1 MEKILTLATDT
12 DNIISSETIE
22 VIEDYLEIRF
32 KIHWI
37 EKEIACDLIPQKLNT
52 DKNKDFIKK
61 IEIICNKLKIDW
73 SFQAVANRKKKLL
86 FCDMD
91 STIIGQECIDEIGRY
106 IGKYD
111 KISEITEEAMR
122 GKLTF
127 NEALE
132 KRVRMLKDVTEDQL
146 EEIYKSSIKLN
157 KGADTLISTMKKH
170 SAHTV
175 LISGGFT
182 FFTSRIA
189 SQISFDEH
197 YANELVFKEKKL
209 TGELNLP
216 ILGSNEKYKKLI
228 EISKKMNIS
237 NKDTVSIGDGA
248 NDIKMIEHS
257 NLGIAYK
264 AKPILKYYANS
275 QINHTNLTSALY
287 FQWFSKRDFS
297 YTFD

>member
-1 MEKILTLATDT
+1 MEKILTLATNQ

-22 VIEDYLEIRF
+22 VIEDYLEIKF

-37 EKEIACDLIPQKLNT
+37 EEGIACDLITSKLNS
-52 DKNKDFIKK
+52 DENKDLIKK

-73 SFQAVANRKKKLL
+73 SLQAAANRRKKLL

-111 KISEITEEAMR
+111 KISEITEEAMQ

-132 KRVRMLKDVTEDQL
+132 KRVRMLKDVSEDEL
-146 EEIYKSSIKLN
+146 EEIYKSSIKFN
-157 KGADTLISTMKKH
+157 KGANILISTMRKH
-170 SAHTV
+170 NAYTV

-189 SQISFDEH
+189 SLISFNEH
-197 YANELVFKEKKL
+197 HANKLIFKEKKL
-209 TGELNLP
+209 TGELEFP
-216 ILGSNEKYKKLI
+216 ILGSNEKYNKLI
-228 EISKKMNIS
+228 KISKKMNIS
-237 NKDTVSIGDGA
+237 NNDIVSIGDGA

-275 QINHTNLTSALY
+275 QINHTDLISALY
-287 FQWFSKRDFS
+287 FQGFSKSEFA
-297 YTFD
+297 

>member
-1 MEKILTLATDT
+1 MEKILTLATNQ

-22 VIEDYLEIRF
+22 VIEDYLEIKF

-37 EKEIACDLIPQKLNT
+37 EEGIACDLITSKLNS
-52 DKNKDFIKK
+52 DENKDLIKK

-73 SFQAVANRKKKLL
+73 SLQAAANRRKKLL

-111 KISEITEEAMR
+111 KISEITEEAMQ

-132 KRVRMLKDVTEDQL
+132 KRVRMLKDVSEDEL

-157 KGADTLISTMKKH
+157 KGANILISTMRKH
-170 SAHTV
+170 NAYPV

-189 SQISFDEH
+189 SLISFNEH
-197 YANELVFKEKKL
+197 HANELIFKEKKL
-209 TGELNLP
+209 TGELEFP
-216 ILGSNEKYKKLI
+216 ILGSNEKYNKLI
-228 EISKKMNIS
+228 KISKKMNIS
-237 NKDTVSIGDGA
+237 NNDIVSIGDGA

-275 QINHTNLTSALY
+275 QINHTDLISALY
-287 FQWFSKRDFS
+287 FQGFSKSEFA
-297 YTFD
+297 